1 MSQYEVLNREKHRDL
16 RIKTG
21 YSAALGDAV
30 MYVMTYPMEF
40 RDIQSCYPILFTKD
54 PNTGGFFAAALMG
67 FEADQNLFLQDNGWD
82 AAYVPALV
90 RRQPFLMATGGEG
103 GNETPVVS
111 LDLDH
116 PRVSQDD
123 GEALFETGGDPTGF
137 LNQKI
142 ELLDKLHRGLKH
154 SSSFIDTLLKH
165 ELLEQISLDI
175 AFNDG
180 SKKSVQ
186 GFYCIAEERLYQLK
200 GDVLESLNQA
210 GYLQPVF
217 MAVASL
223 SRIRD
228 IIERRN
234 RLQA

>member
-1 MSQYEVLNREKHRDL
+1 MSQYEILNKDKHQQL
-16 RIKTG
+16 RVKTG
-21 YSAALGDAV
+21 YGAALGDAV
-30 MYVMTYPMEF
+30 MHVMTYPMEF

-54 PNTGGFFAAALMG
+54 PSTGGFFAAAVMG
-67 FEADQNLFLQDNGWD
+67 FEADQNLFLQNNGWD
-82 AAYVPALV
+82 ATYVPALIQ
-90 RRQPFLMATGGEG
+90 RQPFLIATGAEG
-103 GNETPVVS
+103 DNATPTVS

-116 PRVSQDD
+116 PRVSQDE
-123 GEALFETGGDPTGF
+123 GEALFDVDGEPSGF

-142 ELLDKLHRGLKH
+142 ALLDKLHQGLQH
-154 SSSFIDTLLKH
+154 GSGFIDTLLRH
-165 ELLEQISLDI
+165 QLLEQITLDLT
-175 AFNDG
+175 FNDG

-186 GFYCIAEERLYQLK
+186 GFYCIAEGRLYELE

-234 RLQA
+234 RLRA

>member
-1 MSQYEVLNREKHRDL
+1 MSQYEVLNKEKHRQL
-16 RIKTG
+16 RIRTG
-21 YSAALGDAV
+21 YGAALGDAV
-30 MYVMTYPMEF
+30 MYAMTYPMEF

-54 PNTGGFFAAALMG
+54 PNTGGFFAAAVMG

-82 AAYVPALV
+82 ASYIPAMV
-90 RRQPFLMATGGEG
+90 QRQPFLIATGGEG
-103 GNETPVVS
+103 DNATPVVS

-116 PRVSQDD
+116 PRVSQDE
-123 GEALFETGGDPTGF
+123 GEALFDIEGDSTEF

-142 ELLDKLHRGLKH
+142 ALLDKLHRGLQH
-154 SSSFIDTLLKH
+154 GSGFIDALLQH
-165 ELLEQISLDI
+165 ELLEQITLDI

-217 MAVASL
+217 MAVASM
-223 SRIRD
+223 SRMRD

-234 RLQA
+234 RLRV

>member
-1 MSQYEVLNREKHRDL
+1 MSQYEVLNREKHREL

-54 PNTGGFFAAALMG
+54 PNTGGFFAAALIG

-82 AAYVPALV
+82 AAYVPAMV

-116 PRVSQDD
+116 PRVSQDE
-123 GEALFETGGDPTGF
+123 GEALFDTGGDPTGF

-142 ELLDKLHRGLKH
+142 ELLDKLHRGLQH
-154 SSSFIDTLLKH
+154 SSGFIDTLLQH

-210 GYLQPVF
+210 GYLQAVF

-234 RLQA
+234 RL